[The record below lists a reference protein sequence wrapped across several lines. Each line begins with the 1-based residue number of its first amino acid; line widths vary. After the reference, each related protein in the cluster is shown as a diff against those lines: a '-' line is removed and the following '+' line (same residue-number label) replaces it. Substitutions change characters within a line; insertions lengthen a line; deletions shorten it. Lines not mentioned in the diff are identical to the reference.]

1 MVAQCGIS
9 EPGNAQKIR
18 PARCRKTRVLHQNW
32 LSFGLSFIPR
42 RTTEKFTPRCCHHF
56 QHHSFAGPNGSQPYI
71 YISPFPTSSGHCRK
85 LSYLK
90 EGKKERHPSAT
101 AKKSKQVVAVKC
113 RKSKQDDLKTNQR
126 KAHLSAS
133 KPIYIQQDKV
143 FRSVYRMYIY
153 IYI

>member
-1 MVAQCGIS
+1 VFYKS
-9 EPGNAQKIR
+9 EKKGRSRWSVLIPKTGKNTPQR
-18 PARCRKTRVLHQNW
+18 RQERKRIDMSIVY
-32 LSFGLSFIPR
+32 I
-42 RTTEKFTPRCCHHF
+42 
-56 QHHSFAGPNGSQPYI
+56 YI
-71 YISPFPTSSGHCRK
+71 YISPFPTSFGHCRK

-143 FRSVYRMYIY
+143 FRSVYLVYIY
-153 IYI
+153 IYIIPCLAAEAVAGERERASKAG

>member
-1 MVAQCGIS
+1 VFYKS
-9 EPGNAQKIR
+9 EKKGRSRWSVLIPKTGKNTPQR
-18 PARCRKTRVLHQNW
+18 RQERKRIDMSIVY
-32 LSFGLSFIPR
+32 IYI
-42 RTTEKFTPRCCHHF
+42 
-56 QHHSFAGPNGSQPYI
+56 YI
-71 YISPFPTSSGHCRK
+71 YISPFPTSFGHCRK

-143 FRSVYRMYIY
+143 FRSVYLVYIY
-153 IYI
+153 IYIYIIPCLAAEALAGERERASKAG

>member
-1 MVAQCGIS
+1 
-9 EPGNAQKIR
+9 
-18 PARCRKTRVLHQNW
+18 
-32 LSFGLSFIPR
+32 
-42 RTTEKFTPRCCHHF
+42 
-56 QHHSFAGPNGSQPYI
+56 
-71 YISPFPTSSGHCRK
+71 

-143 FRSVYRMYIY
+143 FRSVYLVYIY
-153 IYI
+153 IYIYIIPCLAAEAVAGERERASKAG